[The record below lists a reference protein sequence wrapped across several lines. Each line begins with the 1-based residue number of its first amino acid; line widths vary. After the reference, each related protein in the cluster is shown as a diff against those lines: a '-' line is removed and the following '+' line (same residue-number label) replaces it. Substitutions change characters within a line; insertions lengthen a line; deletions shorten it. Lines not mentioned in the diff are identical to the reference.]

1 MEHIFRMC
9 YYGGLICA
17 VFLFVLA
24 IFLFVK
30 LNIPKVFGELT
41 GKTEKKSIN
50 GVDAGIRSACVV
62 RKGEQDKYYR
72 GTSEKIKARKSK
84 TDEFENES
92 DTSVLSEGGNDKET
106 DVLSEFDNEGKT
118 SVLSAG
124 LEEETQVLLEENE
137 ETSVLNDNTDEETSV
152 LNTNTEEE
160 TLVLSTNIEEET
172 SVLNTNAEEETSILV
187 AGEVVA
193 TKVFGSDDDV
203 NIDATE
209 EITQSVNKLEGKAKI
224 YYDVVVVHTNESL

>member
-106 DVLSEFDNEGKT
+106 NVLSEFDNEGKT

-152 LNTNTEEE
+152 LNTNTDEE

-209 EITQSVNKLEGKAKI
+209 EITQRVNKLEGKAKI

>member
-50 GVDAGIRSACVV
+50 GVDAGIRSASVV

-172 SVLNTNAEEETSILV
+172 SVLNTNEEEETSILV

-209 EITQSVNKLEGKAKI
+209 EITQRVNKLEGKAKI

>member
-50 GVDAGIRSACVV
+50 GVDAGIRSASVV

-209 EITQSVNKLEGKAKI
+209 EITQRVNKLEGKAKI

>member
-17 VFLFVLA
+17 VFLLVLA

-50 GVDAGIRSACVV
+50 GVDAGIRSASVV

-160 TLVLSTNIEEET
+160 T

-209 EITQSVNKLEGKAKI
+209 EITQRVNKLEGKAKI

>member
-50 GVDAGIRSACVV
+50 GVDAGIRSASVV

-124 LEEETQVLLEENE
+124 LEEET
-137 ETSVLNDNTDEETSV
+137 SV

-209 EITQSVNKLEGKAKI
+209 EITQRVNKLEGKAKI

>member
-209 EITQSVNKLEGKAKI
+209 EITQRVNKLEGKAKI